1 MNNVVY
7 DHIGRVLF
15 QKDNIGTT
23 CRYIK
28 ELEDSYD
35 EITIVTDIEIGSVER
50 GWLGDI
56 TYWAT
61 NGWHVTNF
69 ELKDLTSE
77 SVCVKDALCIRIE
90 VKTEPDSTVE
100 WKYTFLKY

>member
-35 EITIVTDIEIGSVER
+35 EITIVTDAEIGSVER

-61 NGWHVTNF
+61 HGFDVKDYETR
-69 ELKDLTSE
+69 DLTSE
-77 SVCVKDALCIRIE
+77 PICVKDVLC
-90 VKTEPDSTVE
+90 V
-100 WKYTFLKY
+100 